1 MTVAPPSRQGPC
13 RDGSPTRPGR
23 AQLGSLAA
31 ISRGSGTAEGET
43 PSGQPAGR
51 QGYGIQSPPTRDFAC
66 LCRLYN
72 CRSMKFRGA
81 ILLQSGILL
90 VAVVVGQTSAQDDLP
105 SAPSAVQQ
113 QRSKPKPPPPPPPA
127 QTQTPSPTPSDT
139 SANKVAPGQTDAESK
154 NGAAANSSQN
164 SSDDAATTITKTVNE
179 VNVVFTVT
187 DKHGRYVKNLAK
199 ADFSVLD
206 DSKPAEQIRSF
217 HNETDLPLQ
226 VGLLV
231 DASNSVRDRFKFEQE
246 SAIEFLNQT
255 VRPRYDKAF
264 VVGFDVT
271 PEVTQDFT
279 DNTEALSRGVRALR
293 PGGGTAMYDALY
305 FAARDKLLKEQQNG
319 AVRRAII
326 PLSDGDDNMSHV
338 TREEAIDMAQRADV
352 IVYTIST
359 NVTGSRHAGDKV
371 LERIA
376 DATGGRSFFPF
387 QITDVAN
394 AFVEIQDELRSQ
406 YALSY
411 KPADFRTDGRYHT
424 IEILAQNHKGLR
436 VRSRRGYYAPA
447 Q

>member
-1 MTVAPPSRQGPC
+1 
-13 RDGSPTRPGR
+13 
-23 AQLGSLAA
+23 
-31 ISRGSGTAEGET
+31 
-43 PSGQPAGR
+43 
-51 QGYGIQSPPTRDFAC
+51 
-66 LCRLYN
+66 
-72 CRSMKFRGA
+72 MKFRGA
-81 ILLQSGILL
+81 ILCLGGILL
-90 VAVVVGQTSAQDDLP
+90 AAVVFAQTSAQDDLP

-113 QRSKPKPPPPPPPA
+113 QPSKPKPPPPAAPPPTPA
-127 QTQTPSPTPSDT
+127 QTPAAASPSAAKVEPAQSAATP
-139 SANKVAPGQTDAESK
+139 ESK
-154 NGAAANSSQN
+154 SGTASNPLDESVS
-164 SSDDAATTITKTVNE
+164 TITKTVNE

-199 ADFSVLD
+199 SDFAVLD
-206 DSKPAEQIRSF
+206 DSKPADQIRSF
-217 HNETDLPLQ
+217 HSETDLPLQ

-255 VRPRYDKAF
+255 VRPKYDRAF

-305 FAARDKLLKEQQNG
+305 FASRDKLLKEQQSG
-319 AVRRAII
+319 PVRRAII
-326 PLSDGDDNMSHV
+326 LLSDGDDNMSHV
-338 TREEAIDMAQRADV
+338 TREEAIEMAQRADV

-376 DATGGRSFFPF
+376 DATGGHAFFPF
-387 QITDVAN
+387 QITDVAD
-394 AFVEIQDELRSQ
+394 AFVAIQDELRSQ

-411 KPADFRTDGRYHT
+411 KPADLRTDGRFHT